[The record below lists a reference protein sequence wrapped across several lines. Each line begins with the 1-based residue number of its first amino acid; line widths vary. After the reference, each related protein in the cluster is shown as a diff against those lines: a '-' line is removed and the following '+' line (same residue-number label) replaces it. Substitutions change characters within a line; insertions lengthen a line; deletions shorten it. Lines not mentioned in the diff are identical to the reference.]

1 MSLGSLSACESL
13 TSITGSHS
21 GNLAQVLSKQGD
33 KAHAAALQ
41 QLPRN
46 LRLMYVHAF
55 QSYLWNAAAT
65 HRARIF
71 GTDAAV
77 EGDLVIVNSSEQA
90 PAAPAAE
97 DAGEVSGCCCLASC
111 VR

>member
-1 MSLGSLSACESL
+1 MVLCSPMSWCFLMRITCSHGGSLAV
-13 TSITGSHS
+13 
-21 GNLAQVLSKQGD
+21 QVLSRQGD

-65 HRARIF
+65 HRARTF

-77 EGDLVIVNSSEQA
+77 EGDLVIVNSSE
-90 PAAPAAE
+90 PAHEAPAAE
-97 DAGEVSGCCCLASC
+97 DAGEVSGS
-111 VR
+111 